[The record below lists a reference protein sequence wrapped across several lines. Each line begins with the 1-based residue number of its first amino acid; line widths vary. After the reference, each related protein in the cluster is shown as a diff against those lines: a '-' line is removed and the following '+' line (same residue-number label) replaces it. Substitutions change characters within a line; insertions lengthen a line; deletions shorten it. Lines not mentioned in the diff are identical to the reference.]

1 MEQKRE
7 VLAYLQ
13 KALEAAGVN
22 ASLILSEDGKTVEFT
37 DLAVYGPKHISVA
50 FDSPAAM
57 IVDVIDGAAKW
68 FVR

>member
-37 DLAVYGPKHISVA
+37 DLAAYEPKQISVA

-57 IVDVIDGAAKW
+57 IVDVIDRAAKW

>member
-22 ASLILSEDGKTVEFT
+22 ACLILSEDGLTRNST
-37 DLAVYGPKHISVA
+37 LS
-50 FDSPAAM
+50 
-57 IVDVIDGAAKW
+57 
-68 FVR
+68 R